1 MGNFSRRK
9 FLKSTALS
17 ALSVSALGAIEIP
30 ETQPITLTYFI
41 QDTQVGINS
50 PFQAD
55 KTLYINGDISDIYA
69 ELKQA
74 FSEGAFVGSVSSAT
88 TFFVLSTMA
97 KDYGMRVAYKTKF
110 DNAYAWILAPK
121 GVRI

>member
-74 FSEGAFVGSVSSAT
+74 FSEGALVGSVSSAI
-88 TFFVLSTMA
+88 TFLFLAQWRRTMVCVSHI
-97 KDYGMRVAYKTKF
+97 KQNLIMLMHGF
-110 DNAYAWILAPK
+110 
-121 GVRI
+121 

>member
-30 ETQPITLTYFI
+30 ETQPITLIYFI

-74 FSEGAFVGSVSSAT
+74 FSEGALVGSLSSGT

-97 KDYGMRVAYKTKF
+97 KDYGTRVAYKTKL

>member
-1 MGNFSRRK
+1 MAQSK
-9 FLKSTALS
+9 FQKLNLS
-17 ALSVSALGAIEIP
+17 HSHILYKIHRLVSIRHFRQ
-30 ETQPITLTYFI
+30 T
-41 QDTQVGINS
+41 
-50 PFQAD
+50 
-55 KTLYINGDISDIYA
+55 KLYINGDISDIYA

-74 FSEGAFVGSVSSAT
+74 FSEGAFVGSVSSAI